1 MLERTEVSRS
11 MRIIKSIKEMSNIS
25 KAIRQKAKT
34 IGLVPTM
41 GALHG
46 GHLSLI
52 RQARKDNDVVV
63 VSIFVNPK
71 QFGPK
76 EDFKKYPRNLK
87 QDAEF
92 CKKEGVDLVFSPGAS
107 CLYQKNY
114 KTYVNVEGL
123 SDVLCGKFRLEHFK
137 GVATVVNKLLNIVNP
152 YIAYFGQK
160 DEQQSIII
168 KKMVED
174 LNMPVKIKVM
184 PTIREADGLAKS
196 SRNAY
201 LNQNDRKEAAVL
213 FQALMTAKKLINQGN
228 LESSS
233 IIQKMRQ
240 RISKKKSAKIQ
251 YIEIVDQEN
260 LKPLD
265 KIKGKVL
272 IALAVCIGKTRLI
285 DNIIVRN

>member
-1 MLERTEVSRS
+1 
-11 MRIIKSIKEMSNIS
+11 MSNIS
-25 KAIRQKAKT
+25 KSIRQKGKT

-41 GALHG
+41 GALHK

-87 QDAEF
+87 QDTEF
-92 CKKEGVDLVFSPGAS
+92 CKKEGVDLVFLPGS
-107 CLYQKNY
+107 GGMYQKNY

-123 SDVLCGKFRLEHFK
+123 SNVLCAKFRPGHFK
-137 GVATVVNKLLNIVNP
+137 GVATVVNKLFNIVNP
-152 YIAYFGQK
+152 CIAYFGQK
-160 DEQQSIII
+160 DAQQSVII
-168 KKMVED
+168 KRMAQD

-184 PTIREADGLAKS
+184 STVREADGLAMS

-201 LNQNDRKEAAVL
+201 LNQTEREDAVVL
-213 FQALMTAKKLINQGN
+213 YQALIIAKKLIRQEK
-228 LESSS
+228 LDSSN
-233 IIQKMRQ
+233 IIHKMRQ
-240 RISKKKSAKIQ
+240 LINKKKSAKIQ

-260 LKPLD
+260 LRPLD
-265 KIKGKVL
+265 KIKSKVL
-272 IALAVCIGKTRLI
+272 IALAVCIGKIRLI
-285 DNIIVRN
+285 DNIIINS